1 MNTLFYR
8 EFAVLAEE
16 KNYMEAAERLYM
28 NQSTLSKHI
37 KTMESELGVPLF
49 DRSTR
54 RVELTEYGKALLPH
68 ALNITRTE
76 FEYSSLLMQIKNREK
91 GIMTLGTIPPM
102 AQYGIIGLL
111 AAFQNEYPDSHVT
124 ILEEDS
130 QNLLYLLREK
140 KCELIFL
147 RESKLDFEKNFL
159 DDQEIIRIPFVQ
171 DHLIAV
177 LPCGHPL
184 AGNIQITLRELKDE
198 TFCLI
203 KEGTLLYEM
212 SVNACQ
218 ASGFIPN
225 ISFTSHR
232 IESLLDMVS
241 TGDYVA
247 LLTNLHAAPPKFAH
261 ADEERP
267 WVPVDLTP
275 NINSQISLCYPANSR
290 LSTSAQNF
298 VNFCQYRCIEKQR
311 MPGFA
316 GHPYV

>member
-1 MNTLFYR
+1 MNTSFYR

-37 KTMESELGVPLF
+37 KSMESELGVPLF

-54 RVELTEYGKALLPH
+54 RVELTEYGKTLLPH
-68 ALNITRTE
+68 ARSIIRSE
-76 FEYSSLLMQIKNREK
+76 FEYSSLLMQIQNREK

-111 AAFQNEYPDSHVT
+111 AAFQNEYPGSHVA

-130 QNLLYLLREK
+130 QNLLPLLREK

-159 DDQEIIRIPFVQ
+159 EDHEIVRIPYVQ
-171 DHLIAV
+171 DCLTAV
-177 LPCGHPL
+177 LPSGHPL
-184 AGNIQITLRELKDE
+184 AGNKQVTLRELKNE
-198 TFCLI
+198 NFCLI

-225 ISFTSHR
+225 ITFTSHR
-232 IESLLDMVS
+232 IDGILDMVS
-241 TGDYVA
+241 TGNHIA
-247 LLTNLHAAPPKFAH
+247 LLTNLHATPPKFAP

-267 WVPVDLTP
+267 WVSVDLTP
-275 NINSQISLCYPANSR
+275 NINSQISLCYLANSR
-290 LSTSAQNF
+290 LSKSAQNF
-298 VNFCQYRCIEKQR
+298 IDFCQHRCIEKEDS
-311 MPGFA
+311 A
-316 GHPYV
+316 L

>member
-1 MNTLFYR
+1 MNTSYYR
-8 EFAVLAEE
+8 EFSVLAEE

-68 ALNITRTE
+68 ARSITRSE
-76 FEYSSLLMQIKNREK
+76 FEYSTLLMQIQNREK

-130 QNLLYLLREK
+130 QSLLRLLREK
-140 KCELIFL
+140 KCELIFF

-159 DDQEIIRIPFVQ
+159 EDHELVRIPFVH
-171 DHLIAV
+171 DHLIAL
-177 LPCGHPL
+177 LPSGHPL
-184 AGNIQITLRELKDE
+184 ATKKQITLRELKDE
-198 TFCLI
+198 HFCLI

-212 SVNACQ
+212 SVSACQ

-225 ISFTSHR
+225 VSFTSHR
-232 IESLLDMVS
+232 IESILDMVS
-241 TGDYVA
+241 SGDYIA
-247 LLTNLHAAPPKFAH
+247 LLTNLHATPPKFAP

-275 NINSQISLCYPANSR
+275 NINSQISLCYLANSR
-290 LSTSAQNF
+290 LSKSAQNF
-298 VNFCQYRCIEKQR
+298 VNFCQYRCIEKTDS
-311 MPGFA
+311 A
-316 GHPYV
+316 L

>member
-1 MNTLFYR
+1 MNTSFYR

-37 KTMESELGVPLF
+37 KSMESELGVPLF

-54 RVELTEYGKALLPH
+54 RVELTEYGKTLLPH
-68 ALNITRTE
+68 ARSIIRSE
-76 FEYSSLLMQIKNREK
+76 FEYSSLLMQIQNREK

-130 QNLLYLLREK
+130 QNLLPLLREK

-159 DDQEIIRIPFVQ
+159 DDHEIVRIPYVQ
-171 DHLIAV
+171 DRLTAV
-177 LPCGHPL
+177 LPSGHPL
-184 AGNIQITLRELKDE
+184 AGNKQVTLRELKNE
-198 TFCLI
+198 NFCLI

-225 ISFTSHR
+225 ITFTSHR
-232 IESLLDMVS
+232 IDGILDMVS
-241 TGDYVA
+241 TGNHIA
-247 LLTNLHAAPPKFAH
+247 LLTNLHATPPKFAP

-267 WVPVDLTP
+267 WVSVDLTP
-275 NINSQISLCYPANSR
+275 NINSQISLCYLANSR
-290 LSTSAQNF
+290 LSKSAQNF
-298 VNFCQYRCIEKQR
+298 IDFCQHRCIEKEDS
-311 MPGFA
+311 A
-316 GHPYV
+316 L

>member
-1 MNTLFYR
+1 MNTSFYR
-8 EFAVLAEE
+8 EFSVLAEE
-16 KNYMEAAERLYM
+16 RNYMEAAERLYM

-37 KTMESELGVPLF
+37 KAMESELGVPLF

-68 ALNITRTE
+68 ARSITRSE
-76 FEYSSLLMQIKNREK
+76 FEYSSLLMQMQNREK
-91 GIMTLGTIPPM
+91 GLMTLGTIPPM

-130 QNLLYLLREK
+130 QNLLPLLREK

-159 DDQEIIRIPFVQ
+159 EDHEVVRIPYVQ
-171 DHLIAV
+171 DRLTAV
-177 LPCGHPL
+177 LPSGHPL
-184 AGNIQITLRELKDE
+184 AGNKQVTLRELMNE
-198 TFCLI
+198 NFCLI

-225 ISFTSHR
+225 ITFTSHR
-232 IESLLDMVS
+232 IDGILDMVS
-241 TGDYVA
+241 TGNHIA
-247 LLTNLHAAPPKFAH
+247 LLTNLHATPPKFAPV
-261 ADEERP
+261 DEERP
-267 WVPVDLTP
+267 WVSVNLTP
-275 NINSQISLCYPANSR
+275 NIYSQISLCYLANSH
-290 LSTSAQNF
+290 LSKSAQNF
-298 VNFCQYRCIEKQR
+298 VNFCQYRCIKKTDS
-311 MPGFA
+311 A
-316 GHPYV
+316 L

>member
-1 MNTLFYR
+1 MNTSYYR
-8 EFAVLAEE
+8 EFSVLAEE

-68 ALNITRTE
+68 ARSITRSE
-76 FEYSSLLMQIKNREK
+76 FEYSTHLMQIQNREK

-130 QNLLYLLREK
+130 QNLLHLLRDK
-140 KCELIFL
+140 KCELTFL

-159 DDQEIIRIPFVQ
+159 EDHELVRIPFVH
-171 DHLIAV
+171 DHLIAL
-177 LPCGHPL
+177 LPSGHPL
-184 AGNIQITLRELKDE
+184 ATKKQITLRELKDE
-198 TFCLI
+198 RFCLI

-212 SVNACQ
+212 SVSACQ

-232 IESLLDMVS
+232 IESILDMVS
-241 TGDYVA
+241 TGDYIA
-247 LLTNLHAAPPKFAH
+247 LLTNLHITPPKNAPVH
-261 ADEERP
+261 ENCS
-267 WVPVDLTP
+267 WVSVDLAP
-275 NINSQISLCYPANSR
+275 NINSQISLCYLANGR
-290 LSTSAQNF
+290 LSKSAQNF
-298 VNFCQYRCIEKQR
+298 VSFCQHRCIEK
-311 MPGFA
+311 PDSA
-316 GHPYV
+316 L

>member
-1 MNTLFYR
+1 MNTSFFR
-8 EFAVLAEE
+8 EFTVLAEE

-68 ALNITRTE
+68 ARNITRSE
-76 FEYSSLLMQIKNREK
+76 FEYSSLLMQIQNRKK
-91 GIMTLGTIPPM
+91 GIMTLGSIPPM
-102 AQYGIIGLL
+102 AQYGIINLL
-111 AAFQNEYPDSHVT
+111 AAFQSEHPDSHVT

-130 QNLLYLLREK
+130 QNLLNLLREK

-159 DDQEIIRIPFVQ
+159 DDHELVRIPFVH
-171 DHLIAV
+171 DRLIAL
-177 LPCGHPL
+177 LPSEHRL
-184 AGNIQITLRELKDE
+184 ARKEQVTLRELKDE
-198 TFCLI
+198 NFCLI

-212 SVNACQ
+212 SINACQ
-218 ASGFIPN
+218 DSGFIPN

-232 IESLLDMVS
+232 IESILDMVS

-247 LLTNLHAAPPKFAH
+247 LLTNLHVTPPKNAPLF
-261 ADEERP
+261 ENYP
-267 WVPVDLTP
+267 WVAVDLMP
-275 NINSQISLCYPANSR
+275 NITSQISLCYIADNH
-290 LSTSAQNF
+290 LSKSAQNF
-298 VNFCQYRCIEKQR
+298 VNFCQRMCIEKET
-311 MPGFA
+311 
-316 GHPYV
+316 V

>member
-1 MNTLFYR
+1 MNTSFYR
-8 EFAVLAEE
+8 EFSVLAEE

-37 KTMESELGVPLF
+37 KAMETELGVPLF

-54 RVELTEYGKALLPH
+54 RVELTEYGKTLLPH
-68 ALNITRTE
+68 ARSIIRSE
-76 FEYSSLLMQIKNREK
+76 FEYSSLLMQIQNREK

-130 QNLLYLLREK
+130 QNLLPLLWEK

-159 DDQEIIRIPFVQ
+159 EDHEIVRIPYVQ
-171 DHLIAV
+171 DRLTAV
-177 LPCGHPL
+177 LPSGHPL
-184 AGNIQITLRELKDE
+184 AGKKQVTLRELKNE
-198 TFCLI
+198 NFCLI
-203 KEGTLLYEM
+203 KEGTLLYEI

-225 ISFTSHR
+225 ITFTSHR
-232 IESLLDMVS
+232 IDGILDMVS
-241 TGDYVA
+241 TGNHIA
-247 LLTNLHAAPPKFAH
+247 LLTNLHATPPKFAP

-275 NINSQISLCYPANSR
+275 NINSQISLCYLANGH

-298 VNFCQYRCIEKQR
+298 VNFCQHRCIEKEDS
-311 MPGFA
+311 A
-316 GHPYV
+316 L